1 MGLHKDRVCLIVQ
14 RNQASEEL
22 ASQRLDAFGIL
33 SLQIL
38 NEHPIPYWMRCI
50 LFLTIT
56 IASLLVSSERVVG
69 GPIGIRMDE
78 TIRLGSSYGLMVDMD
93 TAFAQEETLG
103 PIFRSQFQRF
113 KDLTAENV
121 ANYTRTYPKEFWAFN
136 NYLRY
141 LYRDG
146 LITANDLSE
155 YRAASVVGLKSYL
168 ETQQAQWPTPSPA
181 VTQPQLNTGIDLLT
195 SNGIEPVEGLDKIE
209 QLVEFQDAEESPA
222 PIPTETP
229 ELDRF
234 LEIAKD
240 VASGKTIQ
248 DSVETKVIEV
258 ADAKIS
264 SEVQSYLSERYKA
277 VRLAGRLFSNDG
289 NPEINLGLL
298 SSLKDT
304 NQETLFG
311 QINLTTRDDVTTT
324 SAGIG
329 YRMQL
334 VDQKIAGI
342 NTFIDYHEPTGQTRA
357 SLGLEWQSTYV
368 SLVGNRYFSLSD
380 FKQLSKHQMVKPAD
394 GFDIYLELTAPDWPI
409 NVTYRSER
417 WELGDAGTDR
427 VNAFGLRGQ
436 IATGV
441 SLGVEQ
447 VESSH
452 AETNLRAK
460 LSYTYGA
467 NQSHDT
473 DQLPDPSLFESNR
486 YRFVS
491 RDYYMPLATK
501 VINEPPIAEDSTIT
515 LPAGAFQTIDVS
527 SLIADPDDDFL
538 QVSIAEFPTFGNLV
552 LNGKIITYQHNDN
565 AAESDHFMYRV
576 TEEYG
581 GTDTGRISVTIVHP
595 NKPITEPSS
604 PTPELDTEFVNGS
617 FEDDVLGGSSAVGWT
632 IVDSQ
637 IVLGT
642 TVIAGTLSPTDTSY
656 PTPSSGDTNIA
667 TPANAYSSSIVSP
680 GSEGTQALRL
690 VSTGLTSSSFATTR
704 GPVAYTDSTVQLATG
719 DNVTFDW
726 KAQNGEDYYDVFGYF
741 VNETTDETF
750 IVLNE
755 SGNTQPFTSVSFSV
769 PASGAYRFVF
779 VSGSYDESGGTVLG
793 ASLYL
798 DNFVISR

>member
-1 MGLHKDRVCLIVQ
+1 
-14 RNQASEEL
+14 
-22 ASQRLDAFGIL
+22 
-33 SLQIL
+33 
-38 NEHPIPYWMRCI
+38 MRCI
-50 LFLTIT
+50 LFLTIAIT
-56 IASLLVSSERVVG
+56 SLLGVSERVVG
-69 GPIGIRMDE
+69 GPITIRMDE
-78 TIRLGSSYGLMVDMD
+78 TIRLGSSFGLMVDMD
-93 TAFAQEETLG
+93 TAYAQEETLG
-103 PIFRSQFQRF
+103 PTFRSQFQRF
-113 KDLTAENV
+113 KDLTPENI
-121 ANYTRTYPKEFWAFN
+121 ANYTERYPKEFWAFN
-136 NYLRY
+136 DYLRH

-146 LITANDLSE
+146 LISADDLSK
-155 YRAASVVGLKSYL
+155 YRAASVVGLQSYL
-168 ETQQAQWPTPSPA
+168 DTHRTEWPTPSPI
-181 VTQPQLNTGIDLLT
+181 VRQPRLNTGIDLLT
-195 SNGIEPVEGLDKIE
+195 FNGIEPFEDLNKTE
-209 QLVEFQDAEESPA
+209 QSVAFRESEVMSGSA
-222 PIPTETP
+222 PTQTP

-240 VASGKTIQ
+240 VASGTTIQ
-248 DSVETKVIEV
+248 DAVESEV
-258 ADAKIS
+258 REKADAIIS
-264 SEVQSYLSERYKA
+264 SEVQSYLNERYKA
-277 VRLAGRLFSNDG
+277 VRLAGRLFSNDS

-329 YRMQL
+329 YRMKL
-334 VDQKIAGI
+334 VDQEIAGI
-342 NTFIDYHEPTGQTRA
+342 NSFIDYHEPTDQTRA
-357 SLGLEWQSTYV
+357 SLGLEWQGTYV
-368 SLVGNRYFSLSD
+368 SLFGNRYFSLSD
-380 FKQLSKHQMVKPAD
+380 FKQLSKHQMVRPAD

-409 NVTYRSER
+409 NVTYRSEL

-427 VNAFGLRGQ
+427 VNALGVKGQ
-436 IATGV
+436 IAKGV
-441 SLGVEQ
+441 SLGIEQ

-452 AETNLRAK
+452 AETSLRAK
-460 LSYTYGA
+460 LSYTYRA
-467 NQSHDT
+467 NQPDDT

-491 RDYYMPLATK
+491 RDYDMPMATK
-501 VINEPPIAEDSTIT
+501 VINEPPMAEDSAIILT
-515 LPAGAFQTIDVS
+515 AGSFKSIDVS

-538 QVSIAEFPTFGNLV
+538 QVSIAETPTFGNLV
-552 LNGKIITYQHNDN
+552 VSGKIITYQHNDN
-565 AAESDHFMYRV
+565 AAKSDHFMYQV
-576 TEEYG
+576 ADEYG
-581 GTDTGRISVTIVHP
+581 GTDTGRISITIVHP

-604 PTPELDTEFVNGS
+604 PAPELDTEFVNGS

-642 TVIAGTLSPTDTSY
+642 TVIAGTLSPTDTSF

-667 TPANAYSSSIVSP
+667 SPANAYSSSIVSP

-690 VSTGLTSSSFATTR
+690 VSSGLTSSSFATTR
-704 GPVAYTDSTVQLATG
+704 GPVAYTNSTVELGVG
-719 DNVTFDW
+719 DSVTFDW

-769 PASGAYRFVF
+769 PSSGAYRFVF

>member
-1 MGLHKDRVCLIVQ
+1 MK
-14 RNQASEEL
+14 
-22 ASQRLDAFGIL
+22 
-33 SLQIL
+33 
-38 NEHPIPYWMRCI
+38 CI
-50 LFLTIT
+50 LFFTIT
-56 IASLLVSSERVVG
+56 IASLLVVSERVVG

-78 TIRLGSSYGLMVDMD
+78 TIRLGSSFGLMVDMD
-93 TAFAQEETLG
+93 TAYAQEETLG

-113 KDLTAENV
+113 QDLTAETV
-121 ANYTRTYPKEFWAFN
+121 ASYTSTYPKEFWAFN
-136 NYLRY
+136 NYLRN
-141 LYRDG
+141 LYRGG
-146 LITANDLSE
+146 LITAEDLSE

-168 ETQQAQWPTPSPA
+168 DTQRTSWSAPSPIMR
-181 VTQPQLNTGIDLLT
+181 QSRLNTGIDLLT
-195 SNGIEPVEGLDKIE
+195 SNGIELVEDLNKTE
-209 QLVEFQDAEESPA
+209 QSVEFQESEV
-222 PIPTETP
+222 IPGSVPTQTP

-240 VASGKTIQ
+240 VSSGKTIQ
-248 DSVETKVIEV
+248 DSVETKVLEE

-277 VRLAGRLFSNDG
+277 VRLAGRLFSNG
-289 NPEINLGLL
+289 SNPEINLGLL
-298 SSLKDT
+298 SSLRDT

-311 QINLTTRDDVTTT
+311 QINLTSRDDGTTT

-334 VDQKIAGI
+334 VDQEIAGI
-342 NTFIDYHEPTGQTRA
+342 NTFIDYHEPNGQTRA
-357 SLGLEWQSTYV
+357 SLGFEWQSAYV
-368 SLVGNRYFSLSD
+368 SFVGNRYFSLSD

-409 NVTYRSER
+409 NVTYRSEL
-417 WELGDAGTDR
+417 WDLGDAGTDR
-427 VNAFGLRGQ
+427 VNAYGLKGQ

-441 SLGVEQ
+441 SLGIEQ

-452 AETNLRAK
+452 RETNLHAK
-460 LSYTYGA
+460 LSYTYQA
-467 NQSHDT
+467 NQSEDT

-486 YRFVS
+486 YRFVN
-491 RDYYMPLATK
+491 RNYDMPMATK
-501 VINEPPIAEDSTIT
+501 VINEPPIAEDSEIS
-515 LPAGAFQTIDVS
+515 LPTGSFKTIDVS
-527 SLIADPDDDFL
+527 SLITDPDDDFL

-552 LNGKIITYQHNDN
+552 VNSKIITYQHNDN
-565 AAESDHFMYRV
+565 AAETDHFMYQV
-576 TEEYG
+576 TDEYG
-581 GTDTGRISVTIVHP
+581 GADTGRISVTIIHP
-595 NKPITEPSS
+595 NKSITEQSS
-604 PTPELDTEFVNGS
+604 SASELDTEFVNGS